1 MTVYLANGGRITV
14 LSNGTVEFREKGRTF
29 RTDGKGDYAETV
41 RWVESL
47 AYGTDVRYVTQ

>member
-1 MTVYLANGGRITV
+1 MTVYLANGGRVTV
-14 LSNGTVEFREKGRTF
+14 LANGTVEFREKGRTF